1 MLFSLV
7 LIKTL
12 VMTVSCSSSV
22 DPVTKISSIIPLIFL
37 ILENTVS
44 RFYWIMSWDIVKPNS
59 KRLNLYLLNRMLKVH
74 SRCSGADGER

>member
-7 LIKTL
+7 LFKTL

-22 DPVTKISSIIPLIFL
+22 DPVTKISSIIPMTFL

-44 RFYWIMSWDIVKPNS
+44 RFCWNMLWDIVKQND
-59 KRLNLYLLNRMLKVH
+59 KCLNLYLLNGMLKAH
-74 SRCSGADGER
+74 SRLDL